1 MEGKLVKHKSGAT
14 STEIDLD
21 FHDLPY
27 AGLVSAA
34 RRFALGHKKHGRFNW
49 KKGDNEFVE
58 ERLKHAMN
66 HAARFCEYRL
76 IEDLD
81 AVLCNF
87 MMIAWYNE
95 HGLLS
100 TDPVKDF
107 LMHGK
112 QVVNKL
118 KNHESDK

>member
-1 MEGKLVKHKSGAT
+1 MEGKIVKPSKSDAT
-14 STEIDLD
+14 STQLEND

-27 AGLVSAA
+27 AGLLAAA
-34 RRFALGHKKHGRFNW
+34 RRFGLGHYKHGRFNW
-49 KKGDNEFVE
+49 KKGDMEFAE

-76 IEDLD
+76 QEDLD

-87 MMIAWYNE
+87 MMIAWYKE
-95 HGLLS
+95 HGLFS

-107 LMHGK
+107 TMHGK
-112 QVVNKL
+112 K
-118 KNHESDK
+118 